1 MTKIELINT
10 IREMNT
16 TASPEFL
23 DQFSEIDLEEYAEHL
38 LEVDNESLTAAGCS
52 TSVPYN

>member
-1 MTKIELINT
+1 MTKNELIDT
-10 IREMNT
+10 IRELNS

-23 DQFSEIDLEEYAEHL
+23 DQFSEVDLKEYMDHL
-38 LEVDNESLTAAGCS
+38 LEVDSDNLTASGCT

>member
-16 TASPEFL
+16 TASSEFL
-23 DQFSEIDLEEYAEHL
+23 DQFTEVDLEEYAEHL
-38 LEVDNESLTAAGCS
+38 LEVDNDSLTAAGCS